1 MRNLGQC
8 SEDDWLDLVRPNL
21 LERMAAYEEDH
32 IEFSILGLTRDPLP
46 DLIQELAVNVK
57 SLEMIHER
65 LLSEGDTTA
74 AAATMANYEGTVIGP
89 EQSLELT
96 RGTIDAAVIPE
107 ATKQEYQRCSPD
119 QLQTHRQTLCQAQ
132 GELRC
137 LVREELQSQRADD
150 DYAAGRRYDYGPA
163 VRTWM
168 RFLARKQL
176 LAELL
181 Q

>member
-1 MRNLGQC
+1 
-8 SEDDWLDLVRPNL
+8 
-21 LERMAAYEEDH
+21 MAAYEEDH
-32 IEFSILGLTRDPLP
+32 IEFSILGLARDPLP

-57 SLEMIHER
+57 SLETIQER
-65 LLSEGDTTA
+65 LLFKGDTTA

-96 RGTIDAAVIPE
+96 RGMIDAAVIPE
-107 ATKQEYQRCSPD
+107 TTQQEYRSCSPD
-119 QLQTHRQTLCQAQ
+119 QLQAHRQTLCQAQ

-137 LVREELQSQRADD
+137 RVREELQSQRADD
-150 DYAAGRRYDYGPA
+150 DYATGRRYDYGPA

-168 RFLARKQL
+168 RFLARKQV

>member
-1 MRNLGQC
+1 
-8 SEDDWLDLVRPNL
+8 
-21 LERMAAYEEDH
+21 MAAYEEDH

-168 RFLARKQL
+168 RFLARKQV